1 MVKYIDEQNTYIEDT
16 VTIKDGTTIYPNVV
30 LEGNT
35 KIGKNCIIHMGC
47 FIKDTEIED
56 NTIIY
61 SSHIESSKI
70 GNNCEIGPYAHIR
83 SRCIIKDNV
92 KVGSFV
98 ELKNSMID
106 KETKIPHLSYLGD
119 SKIGQHVNIGCGVVT
134 ANFDGKEKH
143 QTQIEDE
150 AFIGC
155 NVSLVAPIKIEK
167 NAYIG
172 AGSTITKDVP
182 KDTLAVERS
191 KTVLKQYKEEC

>member
-1 MVKYIDEQNTYIEDT
+1 MVKYIDMKNTYIDDT
-16 VTIKDGTTIYPNVV
+16 VAIEEGAIIYPNVI

-35 KIGKNCIIHMGC
+35 KIGKNSIIHMGC
-47 FIKDTEIED
+47 FIKDTEIKE

-61 SSHIESSKI
+61 HSHIESSKI
-70 GNNCEIGPYAHIR
+70 GSYCEIGPYAHIR
-83 SRCIIKDNV
+83 SNCIIKDNV
-92 KVGSFV
+92 KVGAFV

-106 KETKIPHLSYLGD
+106 NETKIPHLSYLGD
-119 SKIGQHVNIGCGVVT
+119 SKIGKYVNIGCGVVT

-143 QTQIEDE
+143 PIVIEDN

-155 NVSLVAPIKIEK
+155 NVNLVAPIKIEE

-191 KTVLKQYKEEC
+191 KTVMKKYKEEC